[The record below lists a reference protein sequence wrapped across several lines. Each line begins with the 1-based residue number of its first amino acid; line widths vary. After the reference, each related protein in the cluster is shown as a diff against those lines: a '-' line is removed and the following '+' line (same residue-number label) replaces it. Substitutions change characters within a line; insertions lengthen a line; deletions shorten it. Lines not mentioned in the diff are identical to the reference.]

1 MANSMRNI
9 ALLLHLSAAIVW
21 LGGMV
26 FAHFCLRPSVAML
39 EPPQRLSLMAATLA
53 KFFSIVIPAI
63 VVLIITG
70 GYLYAGREG
79 LAAPI
84 GVHMM
89 FGIGIAMCLIFGHL
103 FYGPFRRMRAA
114 VVAAM
119 WPVAAA
125 QLGKV
130 RVLVLANMILGFVA
144 VIAVR
149 LL

>member
-1 MANSMRNI
+1 MRNL
-9 ALLLHLSAAIVW
+9 ALLLHLSAAIIW

-39 EPPQRLSLMAATLA
+39 EPPQRLSLMAATLTR
-53 KFFSIVIPAI
+53 FFAIVIPAI
-63 VVLIITG
+63 VVLLATG
-70 GYLYAGREG
+70 GYLYTRREG

-84 GVHMM
+84 GVHLMV
-89 FGIGIAMCLIFGHL
+89 GVGVAMILIFGHL
-103 FYGPFRRMRAA
+103 FFGPFRRMKAA
-114 VVAAM
+114 VAASA
-119 WPVAAA
+119 WPVAAT

-130 RVLVLANMILGFVA
+130 RVLVLTNMILGFLA